1 MPATRALATPTPA
14 GRFNVRV
21 YGIWINRRGDVLLS
35 EEQIEGRRLL
45 KFPGGGLQF
54 GEGLA
59 DALKREWREEAE
71 LEPEIIRHYYT
82 TDFFQP
88 SAFAEGEQ
96 VISVYYLVRCPH
108 EVLHVAAREGL
119 HRFRWV
125 GVHTLTRE
133 MLSLPI
139 DQHVAESLR
148 RDFALLPIS

>member
-1 MPATRALATPTPA
+1 MPATGIAPLTQVKP
-14 GRFNVRV
+14 RFNVRA

-35 EEQIEGRRLL
+35 EEQIDGRRVL
-45 KFPGGGLQF
+45 KFPGGGLEF
-54 GEGLA
+54 GEGLT
-59 DALKREWREEAE
+59 DALKREWREETD
-71 LEPEIIRHYYT
+71 LEVEIIRHYYT

-88 SAFAEGEQ
+88 SAFSEHEQ
-96 VISVYYLVRCPH
+96 VISVYYLVRCTS
-108 EVLHVAAREGL
+108 EVLHVAAREGQ

-148 RDFALLPIS
+148 RDFASLPTS

>member
-1 MPATRALATPTPA
+1 MQVNRIVSSAQTA

-45 KFPGGGLQF
+45 KFPGGGLEF
-54 GEGLA
+54 GEGLV
-59 DALKREWREEAE
+59 DALKREWREETE

-82 TDFFQP
+82 TDFFQA
-88 SAFAEGEQ
+88 SAFNEREQ

-108 EVLHVAAREGL
+108 EVLHVAAREGM